1 MVYIKSFINKKQ
13 TNTFSFDKSCVSEN
27 NLDMRIYIIP
37 STLIVSFLVNMQII
51 AEKLAYTNN

>member
-13 TNTFSFDKSCVSEN
+13 TNTVNFDKSCVSEN

-37 STLIVSFLVNMQII
+37 STLIVSFLVNIEII

>member
-1 MVYIKSFINKKQ
+1 
-13 TNTFSFDKSCVSEN
+13 
-27 NLDMRIYIIP
+27 MRIYIIP